1 MTILTGDC
9 RDLMPGR
16 GPFDMILADP
26 PYGDTSLAWDR
37 RVAGWIALA
46 RAALTPTGSLWVF
59 GSLRHFMATADQFAD
74 AGLQIAQEIVWEKQ
88 NGSSFH
94 ADRFK
99 RVHELAVQFYPAE
112 TPWRDIYNDVQ
123 TTLDATARTVRRK
136 MRPPHTGHIDAGHH
150 VSHDGGPRLM
160 RSVIY
165 LRNCHGRA
173 IHPTEKPS
181 ALLEILIRTSC
192 PEGGL
197 VGDWFAG
204 SGAAGEACRLSGRR
218 YLGCEIDTDMAEK
231 ARARIA
237 SVLPFDG
244 KGRAMSERPTRKG
257 FASRPANPEHWIK
270 AADAPPRNDGT
281 GGFTARL
288 TIDVTPELRG
298 RIKITAFSRG
308 VTVADMLR
316 DLLAREFPPTEG
328 DPS

>member
-9 RDLMPGR
+9 RAIMPAH

-37 RVAGWIALA
+37 RVDGWIALV
-46 RAALTPTGSLWVF
+46 RAALSPSGSLWVF
-59 GSLRHFMATADQFAD
+59 GSLRCFMATAADFAA
-74 AGLQIAQEIVWEKQ
+74 AGLRPAQEIVWEKQ

-99 RVHELAVQFYPAE
+99 RVHELAVQFRRAD
-112 TPWRDIYNDVQ
+112 TPWREIYNQVQ
-123 TTLDATARTVRRK
+123 TTPDATARTVRRK
-136 MRPPHTGHIDAGHH
+136 QRPPHTGQIDAGHY

-165 LRNCHGRA
+165 ARNCHGRA

-181 ALLEILIRTSC
+181 FLLELLIRTSC

-218 YLGCEIDTDMAEK
+218 YLGCEIDTAMAER
-231 ARARIA
+231 ARARLA
-237 SVLPFDG
+237 AVLPFDRG
-244 KGRAMSERPTRKG
+244 
-257 FASRPANPEHWIK
+257 
-270 AADAPPRNDGT
+270 DAP
-281 GGFTARL
+281 
-288 TIDVTPELRG
+288 
-298 RIKITAFSRG
+298 
-308 VTVADMLR
+308 
-316 DLLAREFPPTEG
+316 
-328 DPS
+328 